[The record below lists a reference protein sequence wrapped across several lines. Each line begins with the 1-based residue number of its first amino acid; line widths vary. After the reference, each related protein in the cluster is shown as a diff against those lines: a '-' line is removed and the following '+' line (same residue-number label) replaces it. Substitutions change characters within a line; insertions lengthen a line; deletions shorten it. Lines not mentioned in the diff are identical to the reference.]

1 MITEW
6 RSMRVGDRVGQDQG
20 RALTNHFICRTAGGR
35 PHRQMES
42 GMYFYKIE
50 GTEAEDEVNA
60 GKRLRDGVPL
70 NGPGENSLEKLGWFR
85 WERGQGWMVRKGLE
99 KMTQAQ
105 VQKDDRVMGYRS
117 RPTDLVRPLLT
128 CCPPL
133 CLSTSV
139 SRTAKPN
146 AIGPPSTPNNL
157 FCGAT
162 QPMELMP
169 TPMPGQWNRAKRAN
183 QRRRWPTS
191 TWAPWWSMS
200 RGWQRSVWASG
211 RWCWNTR
218 KARHWR

>member
-1 MITEW
+1 MAEEWTGQEGERGVITEW

-50 GTEAEDEVNA
+50 GTEGEDEVNA

-105 VQKDDRVMGYRS
+105 VQKDDRVMGHR
-117 RPTDLVRPLLT
+117 
-128 CCPPL
+128 
-133 CLSTSV
+133 
-139 SRTAKPN
+139 N
-146 AIGPPSTPNNL
+146 
-157 FCGAT
+157 
-162 QPMELMP
+162 
-169 TPMPGQWNRAKRAN
+169 
-183 QRRRWPTS
+183 
-191 TWAPWWSMS
+191 
-200 RGWQRSVWASG
+200 
-211 RWCWNTR
+211 
-218 KARHWR
+218 